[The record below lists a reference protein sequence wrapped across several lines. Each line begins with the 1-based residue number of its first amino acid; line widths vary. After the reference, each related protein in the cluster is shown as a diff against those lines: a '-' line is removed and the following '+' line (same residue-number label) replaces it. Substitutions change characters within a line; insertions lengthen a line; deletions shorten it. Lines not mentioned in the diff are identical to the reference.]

1 MSTGNI
7 LVVDDEPDIRQIV
20 QEILEDEDYEITTAE
35 NAAAARAAYSARRP
49 DLVLLDIWMPDT
61 DGITLLKEWS
71 RDHVLPVPVVMMSGH
86 GTVETAVE
94 AIRLGA
100 YDFIEKPLTTA
111 KLLVTITR
119 ALQNARLRQENLS
132 LKRHTDRVSVPVGKS
147 KAMKQLRAT
156 IERIAAHDTW
166 TLITGE
172 PGSGKEV
179 AARYLHSRS
188 LRKDR
193 AFVEINLAAVP
204 AQSLAVRLFGSET
217 GGDMTP
223 GVFEQAAG
231 GTLFLEQIGDL
242 DLATQSRLLNVL
254 EEKRFLRGGNKSPV
268 SLDVRVIA
276 ATSQNLVRAIA
287 EGRFREDLYYR
298 LNVVPLTIPSLREHH
313 EDVPE
318 LVSFYVDWMVERERL
333 PYRRFT
339 TGALNVL
346 RNHTWPGNIRELKNL
361 VQRLLILSQSE
372 EVTEAD
378 VAAAFGVQKATVT
391 AKAIP
396 ATVNEAPF
404 TDGGSAEREAIS
416 EGGFIHWTNAGAG
429 FLPALFG
436 LPLREA
442 RDHFEKAYLE
452 HHLKLTDGN
461 VGDIAA
467 AVGMERTHLYRKLK
481 GLGIDL
487 KKASLHKDRPI
498 KGAKES

>member
-20 QEILEDEDYEITTAE
+20 QEILEDEDYTITTAE
-35 NAAAARAAYSARRP
+35 NAAAARAAYNMHRP

-71 RDHVLPVPVVMMSGH
+71 RDHALPVPVVMMSGH

-111 KLLVTITR
+111 KLLVTIER
-119 ALQNARLRQENLS
+119 ALQNARLQLENLS
-132 LKRHTDRVSVPVGKS
+132 LKRHGGVVSMPVGKS
-147 KAMKQLRAT
+147 KTMKQLRST
-156 IERIAAHDTW
+156 IERIAAHDAW
-166 TLITGE
+166 VLITGE

-179 AARYLHSRS
+179 AARYLHSKS
-188 LRKDR
+188 ARKNQ

-204 AQSLAVRLFGSET
+204 AQNMASHLFGVEQGGET
-217 GGDMTP
+217 TA

-231 GTLFLEQIGDL
+231 GTLFLDQIGDL
-242 DLATQSRLLNVL
+242 DLATQSRLLSGL
-254 EEKRFLRGGNKSPV
+254 EERHYLRVDGKTPV
-268 SLDVRVIA
+268 TLDVRILAATNLDLIHEIA
-276 ATSQNLVRAIA
+276 A
-287 EGRFREDLYYR
+287 GHFREDLYYR
-298 LNVVPLTIPSLREHH
+298 LNVVPLTIPSLREHR

-318 LVSFYVDWMVERERL
+318 LVSFYVDWMVEKERL

-339 TGALNVL
+339 TGALNML

-361 VQRLLILSQSE
+361 VQRLLILSQGE

-378 VAAAFGVQKATVT
+378 VAAALGAQKT
-391 AKAIP
+391 I
-396 ATVNEAPF
+396 
-404 TDGGSAEREAIS
+404 IS
-416 EGGFIHWTNAGAG
+416 ENSAPT
-429 FLPALFG
+429 ALFD
-436 LPLREA
+436 LQMREA

-452 HHLKLTDGN
+452 HHLKRAGGN
-461 VGDIAA
+461 VGEVAE

-481 GLGIDL
+481 GLGIDFRRAGL
-487 KKASLHKDRPI
+487 QKNSATKNTEEP
-498 KGAKES
+498 

>member
-1 MSTGNI
+1 MAAHEI
-7 LVVDDEPDIRQIV
+7 LVVDDEVGIRELLR
-20 QEILEDEDYEITTAE
+20 EILHDEGYIVALAD
-35 NAAAARAAYSARRP
+35 NAGAARSYRSQKRP

-71 RDHVLPVPVVMMSGH
+71 RDHTLPVPVVMMSGH

-111 KLLVTITR
+111 KLLVTIER
-119 ALQNARLRQENLS
+119 ALQNARLQQENLS
-132 LKRHTDRVSVPVGKS
+132 LKRHGGVVSMPVGKS
-147 KAMKQLRAT
+147 KMMKQLRST
-156 IERIAAHDTW
+156 IERIAAHDAW
-166 TLITGE
+166 VLITGE

-179 AARYLHSRS
+179 AARYLHSKSARRDRS
-188 LRKDR
+188 
-193 AFVEINLAAVP
+193 FVEMSLAAVP
-204 AQSLAVRLFGSET
+204 AQNMATQLFGTEQGGET
-217 GGDMTP
+217 TA

-231 GTLFLEQIGDL
+231 GTLFLDQIGDL
-242 DLATQSRLLNVL
+242 DLATQSRLLSGL
-254 EEKRFLRGGNKSPV
+254 EEKRYLRVGGKTPV
-268 SLDVRVIA
+268 TLDVRILA
-276 ATSQNLVRAIA
+276 ATNLNLERAIA

-298 LNVVPLTIPSLREHH
+298 LNVVPLTIPALREHR

-318 LVSFYVDWMVERERL
+318 LVGFYVDWMVEKEHL
-333 PYRRFT
+333 PYRRFS

-346 RNHTWPGNIRELKNL
+346 RNHAWPGNIRELKNL
-361 VQRLLILSQSE
+361 VQRLLILSHGE

-378 VAAAFGVQKATVT
+378 VTAALGAQKT
-391 AKAIP
+391 IP
-396 ATVNEAPF
+396 ATAR
-404 TDGGSAEREAIS
+404 DGGSAE
-416 EGGFIHWTNAGAG
+416 NAGAV
-429 FLPALFG
+429 FPPSLFD

-452 HHLKLTDGN
+452 HHLKLAGGN

-487 KKASLHKDRPI
+487 RKAGLHKNSPT
-498 KGAKES
+498 KGEKEG

>member
-1 MSTGNI
+1 MSASRI

-35 NAAAARAAYSARRP
+35 NAAAARTAYNEHRP

-71 RDHVLPVPVVMMSGH
+71 RDHTLPVPVVMMSGH

-111 KLLVTITR
+111 KLLVTIER

-132 LKRHTDRVSVPVGKS
+132 LKRRADMVAVPVGKS
-147 KAMKQLRAT
+147 KLMKQLRDT

-166 TLITGE
+166 VLITGE

-179 AARYLHSRS
+179 AARYLHSQSARTH
-188 LRKDR
+188 RP
-193 AFVEINLAAVP
+193 FVEINLAAVP
-204 AQSLAVRLFGSET
+204 TQNLAVQLFGSESGSDIT
-217 GGDMTP
+217 A

-231 GTLFLEQIGDL
+231 GTLFLDQIGDL
-242 DLATQSRLLNVL
+242 DLTTQSRLLNVL
-254 EEKRFLRGGNKSPV
+254 EEKRFLRVGGKTSV
-268 SLDVRVIA
+268 TLDVRIIA
-276 ATSQNLVRAIA
+276 ATHQDLARAIA

-298 LNVVPLTIPSLREHH
+298 LNVVPLTVPALREHR

-318 LVSFYVDWMVERERL
+318 LVSFYVDWMVEKEGL

-346 RNHTWPGNIRELKNL
+346 RNHAWPGNIRELKNL
-361 VQRLLILSQSE
+361 VQRLLILTQHE
-372 EVTEAD
+372 DVNEAD
-378 VAAAFGVQKATVT
+378 VVAAFGVQRAET
-391 AKAIP
+391 APEPIP
-396 ATVNEAPF
+396 A
-404 TDGGSAEREAIS
+404 S
-416 EGGFIHWTNAGAG
+416 
-429 FLPALFG
+429 LFA

-442 RDHFEKAYLE
+442 RDQFEKAYLE
-452 HHLKLTDGN
+452 HHLQRTGGN
-461 VGDIAA
+461 VSEVAQS
-467 AVGMERTHLYRKLK
+467 VEMERTHLYRKLK
-481 GLGIDL
+481 SLGIDIKNL
-487 KKASLHKDRPI
+487 KE
-498 KGAKES
+498 G